1 MTRKWQLSEF
11 LPIFKDGMLGG
22 VNTSSDFDQLSESNQ
37 LLSSHMWTMLHETFL
52 EIEKN
57 KHIEEKSIQ
66 GERFLERFS
75 GLKNCVLINATI
87 FDN

>member
-11 LPIFKDGMLGG
+11 S
-22 VNTSSDFDQLSESNQ
+22 SSDFDQLSESNQ

-52 EIEKN
+52 EIEEEKN

>member
-11 LPIFKDGMLGG
+11 LPIFKDGMLGD
-22 VNTSSDFDQLSESNQ
+22 VITSSDFDQLSGGNQ

-57 KHIEEKSIQ
+57 KHIEEKSFQ